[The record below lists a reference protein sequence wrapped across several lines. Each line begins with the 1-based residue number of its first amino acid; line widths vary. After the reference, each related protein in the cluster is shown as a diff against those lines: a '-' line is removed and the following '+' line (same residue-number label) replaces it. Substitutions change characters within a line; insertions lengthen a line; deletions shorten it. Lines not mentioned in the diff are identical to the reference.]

1 MKEGDDFC
9 GYSCTSEKEEIQ
21 KVIDR
26 TVEFSKINPEW
37 GLIMLGKFM
46 EMIYDARLNL
56 SKDMTKWPD
65 EPRLEKFLE
74 EASWRDHS

>member
-9 GYSCTSEKEEIQ
+9 GYSCTGEKEEIQ

-26 TVEFSKINPEW
+26 TIEFSKINPEW

-56 SKDMTKWPD
+56 SKEMAKWPD
-65 EPRLEKFLE
+65 EPILAKIDTPLE
-74 EASWRDHS
+74 HS

>member
-1 MKEGDDFC
+1 MKQDDNFC

-26 TVEFSKINPEW
+26 TIEFSKINPEW

-46 EMIYDARLNL
+46 EIIYNARLDL
-56 SKDMTKWPD
+56 SKEMAKWPD
-65 EPRLEKFLE
+65 EPILNQI
-74 EASWRDHS
+74 DHS